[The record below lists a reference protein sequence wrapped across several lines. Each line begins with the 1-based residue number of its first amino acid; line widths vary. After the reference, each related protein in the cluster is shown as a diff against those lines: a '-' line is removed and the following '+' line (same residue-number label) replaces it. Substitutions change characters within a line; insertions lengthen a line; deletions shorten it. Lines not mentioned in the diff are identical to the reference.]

1 MRRNYILIY
10 LIPVI
15 VHLMFLPFWLLDIPS
30 ASSAGVSLIELL
42 LGTLVIPIYLIII
55 SYKYLN
61 KVSIGKFLY
70 FLLLMISLTLL
81 GHIIS
86 YFNWGISTGNL
97 WNPDSETVHIIMM
110 QITTSLII
118 IILGW
123 IIACLIKNK
132 RWKQ

>member
-15 VHLMFLPFWLLDIPS
+15 VHLMFYRFGFWIYLLL
-30 ASSAGVSLIELL
+30 AVLVFSLIELL

-70 FLLLMISLTLL
+70 F
-81 GHIIS
+81 
-86 YFNWGISTGNL
+86 YY
-97 WNPDSETVHIIMM
+97 
-110 QITTSLII
+110 
-118 IILGW
+118 
-123 IIACLIKNK
+123 
-132 RWKQ
+132 

>member
-1 MRRNYILIY
+1 
-10 LIPVI
+10 
-15 VHLMFLPFWLLDIPS
+15 
-30 ASSAGVSLIELL
+30 
-42 LGTLVIPIYLIII
+42 
-55 SYKYLN
+55 
-61 KVSIGKFLY
+61 
-70 FLLLMISLTLL
+70 MISLTLL

-97 WNPDSETVHIIMM
+97 WNPDSETVHIIML

>member
-1 MRRNYILIY
+1 MRKNYILLY

-15 VHLMFLPFWLLDIPS
+15 VYLMFLPFWLLDLPS
-30 ASSAGVSLIELL
+30 VSSAGVSLIELL

-61 KVSIGKFLY
+61 KVSIGKIIY
-70 FLLLMISLTLL
+70 FLLLIISLTLL

-86 YFNWGISTGNL
+86 YFNWGISTRNL
-97 WNPDSETVHIIMM
+97 WNPDSETVHIIML
-110 QITTSLII
+110 QIMTSLII

-123 IIACLIKNK
+123 IMACLIKNK